1 MALAMSIAGA
11 TDAAAQR
18 GPGGGG
24 RGAAAPAVTLADVKV
39 ARMNERIAAV
49 GSARAR
55 QQVTLTTRVAGVI
68 AEVLFEG
75 GQLVEAN
82 QPLVK
87 LNAEPE
93 AIAVETAEAQRA
105 AGRRHGRALQAA
117 QRGHRHARCRRPGG
131 YGAEGGRRR
140 AAPRPRRPRP
150 HDHQG
155 AVQGHHGAVE
165 PAGGRLSRRRQ
176 SHRADRRPRDPAH
189 RVHRAGSGGAVDE
202 DRHSGARHAS

>member
-24 RGAAAPAVTLADVKV
+24 RGAAAPAVTLTDVKV

-82 QPLVK
+82 QPLVRLK
-87 LNAEPE
+87 ASPRTLPSRPPRRNGSRPPTRS
-93 AIAVETAEAQRA
+93 TATSNSTR
-105 AGRRHGRALQAA
+105 GPSRAL
-117 QRGHRHARCRRPGG
+117 PL
-131 YGAEGGRRR
+131 
-140 AAPRPRRPRP
+140 PRRI
-150 HDHQG
+150 
-155 AVQGHHGAVE
+155 
-165 PAGGRLSRRRQ
+165 RR
-176 SHRADRRPRDPAH
+176 
-189 RVHRAGSGGAVDE
+189 
-202 DRHSGARHAS
+202 